1 MPPSNLDP
9 PTSIPDFVGIVKDG
23 MKYAEGQ
30 AAKLKEFIAWCGRER
45 ARMIDLIDELRAK
58 LEADGDDAAKLT
70 EAEKYLDQFQLVML
84 TMSGNLRGK
93 VQMTA
98 SLRETC
104 DMVVLGCCQNIA
116 GIAEANLAV
125 ASGLGADVV
134 GPVQATATLAKT
146 LAKDF
151 FEPARNA
158 AEKAED
164 ALPKVIAEVEKVCWP
179 RGSDVPS
186 IIADILRFKSELVAL
201 TVTSENTPYVSCMT
215 AIQEFMQGAK
225 PIVELFDV

>member
-1 MPPSNLDP
+1 VTRGGFDPPS
-9 PTSIPDFVGIVKDG
+9 SIPDFVEIVKDG
-23 MKYAEGQ
+23 MKYAEHL
-30 AAKLKEFIAWCGRER
+30 AVEMKEAIAGCER
-45 ARMIDLIDELRAK
+45 TRTRMIDRVDELRAK
-58 LEADGDDAAKLT
+58 LEADGDDAAKLA
-70 EAEKYLDQFQLVML
+70 EAEKYLDQFQLVILAML
-84 TMSGNLRGK
+84 SNLRDK

-104 DMVVLGCCQNIA
+104 DMVVLGCCLNIA

-146 LAKDF
+146 LVKDF

-164 ALPKVIAEVEKVCWP
+164 ALPKVLAEVEKIRWP

-186 IIADILRFKSELVAL
+186 IIADILRFKSELGAL
-201 TVTSENTPYVSCMT
+201 TATSENTPYVAYMS
-215 AIQEFMQGAK
+215 AIQESMQGAK